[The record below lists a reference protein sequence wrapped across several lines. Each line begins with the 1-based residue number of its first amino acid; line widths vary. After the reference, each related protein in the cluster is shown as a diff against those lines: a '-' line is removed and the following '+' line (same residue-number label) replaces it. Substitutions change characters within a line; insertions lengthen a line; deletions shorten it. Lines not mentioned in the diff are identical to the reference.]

1 MATNAKPFV
10 WYELTTT
17 DTSAA
22 LAFYGK
28 VFGWDARDSGLPGM
42 KYLLLSAASVE
53 LGGMLSLADA
63 GCDTATPPFWLGYIG
78 SDDVDKDA
86 ARVKAAGGKVHS
98 EPADIPGIGRFAV
111 VADPHGASFVLFRGA
126 ATDQMPAAAPAYTP
140 GHIGWRELH
149 AGNGEEAFAFYSEM
163 FGWTKAETMDM
174 GPLGIYQIY
183 AINGESAGGM
193 MTKMADT
200 PGADVALLRVRGR
213 HRCGRDAREG
223 RRRQAAP
230 GNARGAGRHVD
241 LAVPRSPGRDVRDG
255 GPAALTRTIVRPGA
269 RPPRAPAG
277 HPRAPSTCAGASPTN
292 GRAASPSR
300 GSRRCAPSRSS

>member
-1 MATNAKPFV
+1 MIMATNAKPFV

-22 LAFYGK
+22 QAFYGK

-78 SDDVDKDA
+78 SDDVDKDT

-163 FGWTKAETMDM
+163 FGWTKAEAMDM

-200 PGADVALLRVRGR
+200 PAPMWLYYVCVDDIDAAVTRAKDAGGKQLLETHEVPGGMWISQFLDPQGAMFAMVGP
-213 HRCGRDAREG
+213 
-223 RRRQAAP
+223 RR
-230 GNARGAGRHVD
+230 
-241 LAVPRSPGRDVRDG
+241 
-255 GPAALTRTIVRPGA
+255 
-269 RPPRAPAG
+269 
-277 HPRAPSTCAGASPTN
+277 
-292 GRAASPSR
+292 
-300 GSRRCAPSRSS
+300 